1 MRPSLNRVRTSR
13 SAVLAAAAL
22 LALTLSACGGDEGS
36 GATSG
41 SNSRSTAVG
50 AVDKQHNDA
59 DIAFVKEM
67 TPHHES
73 AVAMSELARDRS
85 DNPAVT
91 ALATRIAGAQEPEI
105 AQMRKMAKAWGVD
118 LGAGHSSGSHTGMDM
133 TGATTLEPLKGPAF
147 DRAFLTEMIAHH
159 ESALPMSKAVLD
171 QGANPQAKVLAQQ
184 IVATQTAEIAEM
196 KQLLT
201 TV

>member
-1 MRPSLNRVRTSR
+1 MRHSLNRVPTSR

-22 LALTLSACGGDEGS
+22 LALTLSACGGGEAS
-36 GATSG
+36 TAASG
-41 SNSRSTAVG
+41 STSNGAAG

-59 DIAFVKEM
+59 DIAFVREM

-73 AVAMSELARDRS
+73 AVAMSELAPDRS

-91 ALATRIAGAQEPEI
+91 ALASRIADAQEPEI
-105 AQMRKMAKAWGVD
+105 AQMRKMAKAWGAE

-159 ESALPMSKAVLD
+159 ESALPMSQAVLD
-171 QGANPQAKVLAQQ
+171 QGVNPQAKTLAQQ

-201 TV
+201 KV